1 MTTLWKSCG
10 LSSFQPKSGGQSY
23 NRTPPPTLPG
33 VILHQPHG
41 SLSPSNADCVHSG
54 RDPEVHMLKR
64 CRSWRAWSK
73 PPPPNLFLFS
83 LSLSLS
89 LVFSNWLPRTDLER
103 LLHAEPGMKIT
114 RPQKSSALQSF
125 SLYATYHFSVM
136 SNGLMTTDS
145 SGL

>member
-1 MTTLWKSCG
+1 MEELRTEFIPTKRVEANCTIVLHLLPCQASSSTNPTEVCLLATLTACTPGGIRKSTC
-10 LSSFQPKSGGQSY
+10 SSGAVLGEHVK
-23 NRTPPPTLPG
+23 
-33 VILHQPHG
+33 
-41 SLSPSNADCVHSG
+41 A
-54 RDPEVHMLKR
+54 
-64 CRSWRAWSK
+64 
-73 PPPPNLFLFS
+73 PPPNLFLFS

>member
-1 MTTLWKSCG
+1 MEELQTEFVPTKRVEA
-10 LSSFQPKSGGQSY
+10 
-23 NRTPPPTLPG
+23 NRTIVLHLLPCQASSSTNPTEVCLLATLTACTPG
-33 VILHQPHG
+33 GIRK
-41 SLSPSNADCVHSG
+41 STCSSG
-54 RDPEVHMLKR
+54 AVLGEHVK
-64 CRSWRAWSK
+64 A
-73 PPPPNLFLFS
+73 PPPNLFLFS